1 MIETAKKEDFKELL
15 SFENRVFKI
24 NFETKVPKVYRFPE
38 SAALHGVYRENG
50 RIAAGICVL
59 PGELLIGEERL
70 ITAGIGS
77 VAVSKSVRGHGLM
90 GELMEYAEKR
100 SLAYS
105 ADIGFLS
112 GYRFR
117 YQRFGYVPAGIQCVF
132 EVTDHLIAH
141 TKASGELFVT
151 PVKTKEDETAV
162 YELYSAQEV
171 RFLRER
177 ERFAEIL
184 KTWHS
189 ETYLVKDGDQN
200 VCGYLIYKKDEN
212 VVSELILRN
221 NSLAREALVL
231 FAKEKK
237 RKNIFVRCCAFQREL
252 LKELLSFG
260 EHYRTEAA
268 VSLKI
273 YNFKN
278 FIQRMLALKARLGA
292 VQSGSL
298 VLGIGNETLR
308 ITVDGKKVEVLETSE
323 KADIAFDRTYAALA
337 LTRPEAASTEN
348 ALFNAWTPLCPFSI
362 FSVDTV

>member
-1 MIETAKKEDFKELL
+1 MIETAKKEEFKELL
-15 SFENRVFKI
+15 EFENRVFKI

-38 SAALHGVYRENG
+38 SAALHGIHRENG
-50 RIAAGICVL
+50 KIAAGICVL
-59 PGELLIGEERL
+59 PGELIIGDERL
-70 ITAGIGS
+70 KAAGIGS
-77 VAVSKSVRGHGLM
+77 VAVSKSVRGRGLM
-90 GELMEYAEKR
+90 GELMKYAEKK
-100 SLAYS
+100 SLECS
-105 ADIGFLS
+105 ADFGFLS

-141 TKASGELFVT
+141 SKTSGELLVA

-189 ETYLVKDGDQN
+189 EAYLVKDGAQN
-200 VCGYLIYKKDEN
+200 ACGYLIYKKDEN
-212 VVSELILRN
+212 VVSELILSD
-221 NSLAREALVL
+221 NSAAREVLVL
-231 FAKEKK
+231 FARKK
-237 RKNIFVRCCAFQREL
+237 RRKNIFVRCCAFQREL

-273 YNFKN
+273 FNFKS
-278 FIQRMLALKARLGA
+278 FIQKMLALKARLGA

-298 VLGIGNETLR
+298 VLKIGDEALR
-308 ITVDGKKVEVLETSE
+308 ITVDGKKAEVVETGE
-323 KADIAFDRTYAALA
+323 KADLAFDRTYAALA